1 VNSGKP
7 FEIGGVRLHVG
18 SSEDSGAQ
26 FETLGFLVT
35 PKSQLPGLS
44 NRLVC
49 FVPDDPR
56 GASFIELLSIVDR
69 TRASPAALDL
79 LDAGRGPIAVILSTE
94 DAFGLA
100 SQLGDE
106 RIEPR
111 HINRKWILAS
121 QVLNVEVTTLN
132 VPRIVSPLGW
142 TMMQHY
148 TPQHYRIPEFVA
160 HPNSV
165 TRFRGAIAV
174 APEPEKVAERFRG
187 IWGGEVTGNSGRAKL
202 RIGTATLEIYTSR
215 CLQETSGITVA
226 VSAPKLVG
234 ARLEVSDQ
242 DVLMRWMKPKGLIT
256 LEGARGA
263 LLPPSQ
269 ACGCLLTF
277 ETPGE
282 ALGDYS

>member
-1 VNSGKP
+1 LGKP
-7 FEIGGVRLHVG
+7 FEIGGLRLHVA

-26 FETLGFLVT
+26 FEALGFLVT
-35 PKSQLPGLS
+35 QQSRLPGLS

-49 FVPDDPR
+49 FVPDDLR

-94 DAFGLA
+94 DALGLA

-111 HINRKWILAS
+111 HIKRKWSLPS
-121 QVLNVEVTTLN
+121 QVLDVEVTTLN

-142 TMMQHY
+142 AMMQHH

-160 HPNSV
+160 HPNGV

-174 APEPEKVAERFRG
+174 APEPERVAQHFRG
-187 IWGGEVTGNSGRAKL
+187 LWGGDATSRSGRTRL
-202 RIGTATLEIYTSR
+202 RIGAATLEIYTAR
-215 CLQETSGITVA
+215 GLEEAFGIAVA
-226 VSAPKLVG
+226 VTAPKLIG
-234 ARLEVSDQ
+234 ARLEASNQ
-242 DVLMRWMKPKGLIT
+242 DALMKWMTPKGLIA
-256 LEGARGA
+256 LEGGRGS
-263 LLPPSQ
+263 LLPPTQ
-269 ACGCLLTF
+269 ACNCLLTF
-277 ETPGE
+277 VTPGG
-282 ALGDYS
+282 AFDDDN